1 MWASAISCGAADFSH
16 WPGFLQSTCS
26 AQEGATMMLMA
37 DVPVVR
43 RVWQVEATA
52 AASASKA
59 PVDAQ
64 EICTCSCNF

>member
-1 MWASAISCGAADFSH
+1 MWTSAISCGAVDFSH
-16 WPGFLQSTCS
+16 WPGFQST
-26 AQEGATMMLMA
+26 AEEGATMIVMA

-52 AASASKA
+52 ASASKA

-64 EICTCSCNF
+64 EICTCSYNF